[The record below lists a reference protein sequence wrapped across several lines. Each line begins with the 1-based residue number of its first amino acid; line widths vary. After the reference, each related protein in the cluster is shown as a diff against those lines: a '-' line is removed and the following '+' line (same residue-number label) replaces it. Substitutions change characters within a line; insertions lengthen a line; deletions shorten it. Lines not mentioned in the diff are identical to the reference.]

1 MIGPEDM
8 WTPVLDRRTGLT
20 LHLNILTFEK
30 VADVLKYDGEGVRKR
45 KELHIFQPE
54 GSKSYR
60 KRKIWLSICQIQE
73 WITELDP
80 YNGFQVYRYCF

>member
-1 MIGPEDM
+1 M

-30 VADVLKYDGEGVRKR
+30 VGDILKYNGDGVRKR
-45 KELHIFQPE
+45 KELHVFQPQE

-73 WITELDP
+73 WVTELDP
-80 YNGFQVYRYCF
+80 KTGFQVYRLYFYVYS